1 MNKRGKPSIWALIL
15 AVFFLYFCYVLIDQ
29 QKVIMARESE
39 IARIQEK
46 IGEEQMTNEE
56 LTKQRE
62 IINSDEY
69 VEKVAREKLGMV
81 KKEERI
87 FIDINK

>member
-1 MNKRGKPSIWALIL
+1 MNKRGKPGIWALIL

-29 QKVIMARESE
+29 QKVILARESE
-39 IARIQEK
+39 IARMKEK
-46 IGEEQMTNEE
+46 IGEEQAINEE

-69 VEKVAREKLGMV
+69 VEKIAREKLGMV
-81 KKEERI
+81 KKEERV
-87 FIDINK
+87 FIDISK